1 MENTVAIPEKKKK
14 NEKIELPHD
23 PAVPLPSR
31 HPKETL
37 PLFWI
42 LLWPAVIF
50 PPNYH
55 FEGNVKELACYG
67 PFCRKLY

>member
-23 PAVPLPSR
+23 PAIPLPSR

-37 PLFWI
+37 PVLDF
-42 LLWPAVIF
+42 VVTCRHF
-50 PPNYH
+50 PP
-55 FEGNVKELACYG
+55 KL
-67 PFCRKLY
+67 PF